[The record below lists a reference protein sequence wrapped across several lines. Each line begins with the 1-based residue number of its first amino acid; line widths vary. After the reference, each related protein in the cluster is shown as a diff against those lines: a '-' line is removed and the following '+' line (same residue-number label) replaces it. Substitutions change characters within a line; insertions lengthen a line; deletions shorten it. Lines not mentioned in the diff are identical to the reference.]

1 MDKYKT
7 EKLNNLAREQN
18 STLYMVLLSCFY
30 ILLSRYSGQN
40 TITVGTAVAGRTR
53 KEVENIIGMFVNTL
67 ALKNQIKEE
76 LTFNEFLKEIK
87 TNVLLALENQEY
99 PFEEM
104 VKELNVERQ
113 FNRNPV
119 FDVMFVL
126 QNMDNIEHNI
136 GEITIKEIEW
146 APPVEKMDLTVNVRE
161 VEGQLEFIFSFAVLL
176 FDKTTIEAMTQHY
189 QNIID
194 IILENTLIR
203 LNDIDILNEE
213 DKVELLVE
221 LNDHWSQYP
230 REASVIELFE
240 EQVQKSPKQTAV
252 TDSKGSMNYEEL
264 NWQANLLANK
274 LLDKGIEKEQVV
286 GIMTERTCQMIVG
299 ILGILKAGRHT
310 YQ

>member
-1 MDKYKT
+1 MSQVDINIEKIKLSDISDLENIMKGFVRPFDFKKDLLLRVGIARIEAEKFLLFLDTHHIITDGVSLGILIREFANIYSGLMAEQIDIQYKDYADWQYRRQSSEIVERQKRYWLETFKDDIPVLTLPLDYPRAEKQDMKGDLVRFVLDKYKT

-146 APPVEKMDLTVNVRE
+146 VPPVEKMDLTVNVRE
-161 VEGQLEFIFSFAVLL
+161 VEG
-176 FDKTTIEAMTQHY
+176 H
-189 QNIID
+189 
-194 IILENTLIR
+194 
-203 LNDIDILNEE
+203 
-213 DKVELLVE
+213 
-221 LNDHWSQYP
+221 
-230 REASVIELFE
+230 
-240 EQVQKSPKQTAV
+240 
-252 TDSKGSMNYEEL
+252 
-264 NWQANLLANK
+264 
-274 LLDKGIEKEQVV
+274 
-286 GIMTERTCQMIVG
+286 
-299 ILGILKAGRHT
+299 
-310 YQ
+310 